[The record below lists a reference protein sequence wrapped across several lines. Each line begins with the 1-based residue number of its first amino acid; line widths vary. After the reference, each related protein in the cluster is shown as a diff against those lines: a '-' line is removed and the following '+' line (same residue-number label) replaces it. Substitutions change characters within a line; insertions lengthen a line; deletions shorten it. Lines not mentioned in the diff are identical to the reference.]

1 MEVLMGTSS
10 INGPFSMAMLNN
22 QMVYIYMYCGFA
34 ANGAPPNSFIL
45 YFSIIL
51 TYSVLSH
58 FQRHQKMGVSK
69 ISLISLVNT
78 SYGLYFHEKPTL
90 LRDLEIRGCRVA

>member
-1 MEVLMGTSS
+1 MVIYQRVL
-10 INGPFSMAMLNN
+10 
-22 QMVYIYMYCGFA
+22 YIYILWRRCKWGT
-34 ANGAPPNSFIL
+34 PEQFIL